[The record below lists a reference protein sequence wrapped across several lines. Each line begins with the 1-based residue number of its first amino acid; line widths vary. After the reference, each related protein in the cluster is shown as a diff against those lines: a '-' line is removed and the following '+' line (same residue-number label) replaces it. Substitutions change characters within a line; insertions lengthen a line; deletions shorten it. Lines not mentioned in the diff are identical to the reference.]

1 MRLNR
6 FLAAAGFGSR
16 RACEAL
22 IKEGKVSING
32 HFVRNLATVV
42 GAGDDVRVAGS
53 RPARR
58 MPPVYIILHKPK
70 GVVCSRSDERGR
82 PTIFDL
88 VPRHFGRLFHVGR
101 LDKES
106 EGLILLTN
114 DGDLSQRLTH
124 PAQHIEKEYEVLLDR
139 PFDPNH
145 VPRLLRGFRLE
156 SGPARADRIQVLA
169 GAQLRV
175 VLRQGM
181 KRQIRVMFYKLG
193 YEVKRLLRIR
203 IGGLQLSKLAPGE
216 WRALRAR
223 EIALLTAGDKK
234 KS

>member
-1 MRLNR
+1 M
-6 FLAAAGFGSR
+6 
-16 RACEAL
+16 
-22 IKEGKVSING
+22 
-32 HFVRNLATVV
+32 
-42 GAGDDVRVAGS
+42 
-53 RPARR
+53 
-58 MPPVYIILHKPK
+58 
-70 GVVCSRSDERGR
+70 
-82 PTIFDL
+82 
-88 VPRHFGRLFHVGR
+88 
-101 LDKES
+101 
-106 EGLILLTN
+106 
-114 DGDLSQRLTH
+114 
-124 PAQHIEKEYEVLLDR
+124 
-139 PFDPNH
+139 
-145 VPRLLRGFRLE
+145 
-156 SGPARADRIQVLA
+156 LA